1 MKLSLYVIGRS
12 RFEGGSQVDLVDSV
26 QDRQGYAWGPPYFEQ
41 LCDVPMVEDG
51 LEAIKGTQ
59 QTNAQKQN
67 VAGRE

>member
-1 MKLSLYVIGRS
+1 
-12 RFEGGSQVDLVDSV
+12 VDLIDSV